1 LRVRDFQFM
10 QPGESMTRE
19 QWMWMQASVALLAAA
34 AAQMR
39 SADQA
44 PAVLQPGARP

>member
-1 LRVRDFQFM
+1 
-10 QPGESMTRE
+10 MTKE

-39 SADQA
+39 AGEAQA
-44 PAVLQPGARP
+44 LAQP